1 MSGKVGTSG
10 NKIVS
15 PKGSFLWW
23 RSYIPSSRTIA
34 YIIYKESG
42 ICQVSKQQ
50 HMYELG
56 LKWIFFSNLNEKFQK
71 NKP

>member
-15 PKGSFLWW
+15 VKGSFLWW

-34 YIIYKESG
+34 YIIYKESA
-42 ICQVSKQQ
+42 ICQVSKRQ

-56 LKWIFFSNLNEKFQK
+56 LKWIFNSNLNEKFQ
-71 NKP
+71 NK